1 MEKKSFDVNNWGY
14 PPHNKESFQHVRELF
29 STVTLTAEETNT
41 TSFEY
46 KEEDISKIK
55 YELKF
60 PGFEGEYTI
69 QDMLDK
75 TYTDSFLLMKDGVI
89 IYEKYFNG
97 MTEQSVHLMNSVSKS
112 FLGIL
117 IGTLVDE
124 GLVKTEKLLT
134 DYLPDFKDTGFS
146 GTTVQQALDMTGSV
160 KYGEVYL
167 ERESDFWKETSV
179 VGWRPALVND
189 KTPETLYEYARGLK
203 EVEQE
208 NGSAFHYRTV
218 YTNILGMV
226 AEKVTGKTLKDLLQK
241 KLWEKI
247 CPEQN
252 AYIVCDKDE
261 FPYMGAGMNACT
273 RDLARFGQMIV
284 NRGMFGNERV
294 VSEDWIVKTLAGTDK
309 ARQNFEV
316 TEYTPLIPGG
326 HYMNQFWASSN
337 SEILA
342 CVGIH
347 GQGIYMNMANKT
359 IAVKFSS
366 HPDPD
371 DGPLFIETFT
381 ALDALT
387 RSI

>member
-97 MTEQSVHLMNSVSKS
+97 MTEQSFHLMNSVSKS

-189 KTPETLYEYARGLK
+189 KTPETLYEYAL
-203 EVEQE
+203 
-208 NGSAFHYRTV
+208 S
-218 YTNILGMV
+218 
-226 AEKVTGKTLKDLLQK
+226 
-241 KLWEKI
+241 
-247 CPEQN
+247 
-252 AYIVCDKDE
+252 
-261 FPYMGAGMNACT
+261 
-273 RDLARFGQMIV
+273 
-284 NRGMFGNERV
+284 
-294 VSEDWIVKTLAGTDK
+294 
-309 ARQNFEV
+309 
-316 TEYTPLIPGG
+316 LI
-326 HYMNQFWASSN
+326 H
-337 SEILA
+337 I
-342 CVGIH
+342 
-347 GQGIYMNMANKT
+347 
-359 IAVKFSS
+359 
-366 HPDPD
+366 
-371 DGPLFIETFT
+371 
-381 ALDALT
+381 
-387 RSI
+387 